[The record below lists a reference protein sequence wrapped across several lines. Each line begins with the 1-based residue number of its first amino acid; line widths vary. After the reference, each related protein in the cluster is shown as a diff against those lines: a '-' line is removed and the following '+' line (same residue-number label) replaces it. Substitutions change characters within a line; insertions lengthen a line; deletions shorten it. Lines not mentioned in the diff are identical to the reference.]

1 MSSATTNKDACLQRS
16 PLAEQL
22 DTIRTLCETYGVAKL
37 EVFGSFCTPA
47 FERERSDIDFL
58 VEYLPEQDLGPWL
71 REHQALEDA
80 LQHLLQIDVDL
91 VFSDALRNRWFRQE
105 AAQTRTTIYETQYA
119 SEVA

>member
-1 MSSATTNKDACLQRS
+1 MSSTTNRGTCLQRP

-22 DTIRTLCETYGVAKL
+22 DAIRVLCTQYGVAKL
-37 EVFGSFCTPA
+37 EVFGSFCTPE

-58 VEYLPEQDLGPWL
+58 VDYLPEQDLGPWL

-91 VFSDALRNRWFRQE
+91 VFSDALRNHWFRQE
-105 AAQTRTTIYETQYA
+105 AARTRTTIYEAQYA

>member
-1 MSSATTNKDACLQRS
+1 MSSATDRETCLQK
-16 PLAEQL
+16 PTLADQL
-22 DTIRTLCETYGVAKL
+22 DAIRTLCQEYGVAKL

-58 VEYLPEQDLGPWL
+58 VEYLPEQDLGPWI

-80 LQHLLQIDVDL
+80 LQHLLEIDVDL
-91 VFSDALRNRWFRQE
+91 IFSDALRNHWFRQE
-105 AAQTRTTIYETQYA
+105 ADRTRTTIYETRYA